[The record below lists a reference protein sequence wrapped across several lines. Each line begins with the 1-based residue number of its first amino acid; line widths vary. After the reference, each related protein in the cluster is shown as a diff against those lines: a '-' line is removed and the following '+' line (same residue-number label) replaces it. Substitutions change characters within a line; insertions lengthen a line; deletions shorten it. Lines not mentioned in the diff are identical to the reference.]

1 MAGNFQAAV
10 NAYNLAI
17 KLNRKIPA
25 LFSNRAACHLKLR
38 NLHKAIEDSSQV
50 SFFSFFKWYVE
61 SFFFFLT
68 ADQLPSLFHRPLS
81 CWHLRSL
88 QTLRLDWRLTW
99 GEEQRSVSSSSMW
112 KVLDHILLSCKT
124 HQPLQSYK
132 YFFVCSVLFKVQ
144 YCKKQLTHSSFII
157 FLMILWKIKFKF

>member
-1 MAGNFQAAV
+1 MSECNQQKCHLFKQNSIKYHKHFFLFSCSKLFMSGNYQAAV

-50 SFFSFFKWYVE
+50 SFQCFCGSALILFT
-61 SFFFFLT
+61 LT
-68 ADQLPSLFHRPLS
+68 HVNFHRPLS
-81 CWHLRSL
+81 YWSLRSL

-99 GEEQRSVSSSSMW
+99 GAEQHSVSLSFMW
-112 KVLDHILLSCKT
+112 KVQDHQLFCFHAKHINL
-124 HQPLQSYK
+124 
-132 YFFVCSVLFKVQ
+132 CSLIN
-144 YCKKQLTHSSFII
+144 TE
-157 FLMILWKIKFKF
+157 